1 MVNLSRFLSQ
11 FIRKN
16 DNQQDNIDTW
26 IVRKEIHDISF
37 KIVHS
42 EIMNVLYQII
52 RFLRHEKNNGY
63 VIPFSLISCASYL
76 YYSTFSRNVYE
87 FISSKRNVHEGN

>member
-37 KIVHS
+37 KIVQS

-76 YYSTFSRNVYE
+76 HYSTFSGNVYE
-87 FISSKRNVHEGN
+87 FIPSKRNVLEGN